1 MESMKQL
8 FWLII
13 FIAFGFFTVNAQN
26 KSNKGKDF
34 WVGWGHNVL
43 PAGTTTGA
51 TSKLA
56 IYISADITANIT
68 ISIPGT
74 TFSTITDVVNAGQVK
89 TYQITITSI
98 MLTTEGVILNK
109 SIHIES
115 DVDIVA
121 YAHQYGQNSA
131 GATML
136 MPVETYGYTYYSINY
151 TQRSNMLASGTA
163 GNSCYSWCY
172 VIASEDNTK
181 LQITPSVVTSGN
193 KPAGITYTISLNKGE
208 IYNFFGRYNG
218 QSGGAYVGEDLTGSK
233 IVSVA
238 DLNGICHPI
247 AVFSG
252 SSRILVNATN
262 GGDVL
267 QQQIFPASAW
277 GTRYLSLPSSSA
289 TNVSIFNNNVY
300 RVAVRN
306 PNTIV
311 KRNGIVITGLTRN
324 FYYEFQ
330 SAEPEY
336 IEADGPILVSQ
347 YFPSTSAT
355 GFQGGAGDPEMIYL
369 SSLEQSIK
377 KAIFYNTSQESI
389 SKNYVSVVIPYTG
402 LASLTIDGSNT
413 FDVVAFHPKNF
424 NYRYVIK
431 AVSGNAQHTII
442 CDSGFIATTYGL
454 GSAESYGYNA
464 GTLINNLNIVGG
476 VQNTFGSGATSSTCP
491 NSPFKFSVQLAY
503 KPSQMI
509 WKLSQV
515 GVSLGP
521 VNADTTL
528 VNPIPSDSGY
538 VNGRKY
544 YTYKLPREYTFSAVG
559 TYIVPITCTAI
570 EIDNCNNTEDVNY
583 TLQVVPGPKADF
595 NWAYT
600 GCISDTVQFTGI
612 NLSPNYTINKFRWYF
627 DDNTQ
632 DSIQNAK
639 KKFNTQGNHPTKFR
653 LISTTGCIGDT
664 IKTVVTAPSPV
675 ATFGMSTQVA
685 CDSASV
691 TFTDT
696 SSFAGST
703 LNSFYW
709 NFGNGVIINSSNN
722 NPQTQFYGAPG
733 IYTIKHYAGIAGG
746 CKSDTVIKQLRIWAL
761 PSVNFGYTPGCL
773 QDSTVQFSDSTT
785 TIDAQ
790 TFSWSWNFGDPASGI
805 NNVSN
810 LQNPT
815 HKYSNYGTYPVTL
828 QATTSNGC
836 VNQITK
842 PYTITGFASPIVFN
856 VINENNLCSQSL
868 VKLTDQAIIAQDS
881 IYKID
886 IYWDVVNQPTVF
898 DTYTNPLQNGQYTH
912 QYPVFITPSVK
923 SYTIKWKVYSK
934 GGCTSE
940 KTKII
945 ILHAKP
951 DLAFGLLQ
959 GKCVNTNITSI
970 ANASITNGLTGNG
983 IYSGAGT
990 DVAGNF
996 NPIIAGVGYHLIKY
1010 KYTTTIG
1017 CSDSITTS
1025 INVFPKP
1032 NSKFGYKK
1040 DICLGD
1046 SIRFKDSATIST
1058 GKIKN
1063 WNWDFGDLTTLI
1075 RTDSNAFFKTYA
1087 TANTFTV
1094 KLVAISDSA
1103 CISDTFSLPVVVIQ
1117 RPISTFTVSQ
1127 RLCKDT
1133 VVTFTPTSNFGSG
1146 TILNWYWNF
1155 ANTQTL
1161 NTGNSNPVTTTYLV
1175 PGNYTVK
1182 HVVNAGVGC
1191 VSDTAFQTFTIY
1203 ANPVTDF
1210 TFTNGCLQDSTVTFT
1225 DATTISD
1232 AQSFTWSWNFADP
1245 NATILNPNTSL
1256 LQSPTHRYTAYGN
1269 YPVRLTTTTLN
1280 GCTNT
1285 KIKNFSVGGFLPTVN
1300 FTIANENTLCSKGL
1314 VKLTNQTPV
1323 IIDSIYKVEIYWD
1336 FIGQPTTFQ
1345 TDLAPALGKVY
1356 TNQYPSFTT
1365 PANKSFTI
1373 KWKMYSKG
1381 GCIAETTKVITINAF
1396 ADLSFGTLVGKC
1408 VNAGLS
1414 SVSVATI
1421 NNGLTGVGT
1430 YSGAGTDSA
1439 GNFNPALAGVGY
1451 FPIKYTYVSS
1461 GGCIDSIQQF
1471 IRVFPKPSSGFIA
1484 NNNICLKDSILFTD
1498 TSKIIVGTIKERYW
1512 DFGDATNAIKLNAT
1526 PFYKTYAAF
1535 NTYNV
1540 KMYVVSDS
1548 ACISDTVNKDIT
1560 IYPLPTVAFTLP
1572 NGVCMPA
1579 GEAKFT
1585 NQSTIVNGSVTDL
1598 SYVWNFGDNTTTP
1611 VINPTHYYTN
1621 NGPFVVK
1628 LQAMSLKGC
1637 IDSLSQT
1644 LSAFYDQP
1652 IANFQI
1658 IGDTLCPNVPLLFK
1672 DLSTAP
1678 NSIVS
1683 QWIWN
1688 FGDGDTS
1695 NVQNPIKKYN
1705 TNNNYNISLIVK
1717 NPNGCIS
1724 NSFSLPL
1731 TIYKQPVV
1739 DAGVNIVTP
1748 EGVSVILQ
1756 TTINDPIAF
1765 KYLWTP
1771 SFYLNNDTILNPI
1784 STPIFTTTYKIYV
1797 YGGGNCYA
1805 TDSVKVTALKQLTI
1819 PNVFSPNGDNIHDTW
1834 DIAFLNDYS
1843 NCKIQV
1849 FNRNGQVVFNSLGYG
1864 NPWDGRINGVPL
1876 PVGTYYYI
1884 IDLNKN
1890 GYTRLSGSVT
1900 ILR

>member
-1 MESMKQL
+1 MKQL

-26 KSNKGKDF
+26 KSNKGKEF
-34 WVGWGHNVL
+34 WVGYGHNQLFGSNGETLVL
-43 PAGTTTGA
+43 YLSAEQAASVLITVPSLGYSQSLNIAANTAVQTA
-51 TSKLA
+51 A
-56 IYISADITANIT
+56 IPRTARI
-68 ISIPGT
+68 
-74 TFSTITDVVNAGQVK
+74 
-89 TYQITITSI
+89 
-98 MLTTEGVILNK
+98 TTEGINTAG
-109 SIHIES
+109 IHIES
-115 DVDIVA
+115 DVPIVA
-121 YAHQYGQNSA
+121 YAHQYGGSSS

-136 MPVETYGYTYYSINY
+136 MPVETYGYTYYSVNY
-151 TQRSNMLASGTA
+151 TQVT
-163 GNSCYSWCY
+163 NSTPAYSWFF
-172 VIASEDNTK
+172 VVASEDNTK
-181 LQITPSVVTSGN
+181 LQITPSATTQGG
-193 KPAGITYTISLNKGE
+193 KPANVAFTSPTLNKGE
-208 IYNFFGRYNG
+208 IYSVWGLSNG
-218 QSGGAYVGEDLTGSK
+218 TTGNDMTGSK
-233 IVSVA
+233 IVSIA
-238 DLNGICHPI
+238 GPDGNCHPI
-247 AVFSG
+247 GVFSG
-252 SSRILVNATN
+252 ASRMTICNTSS
-262 GGDVL
+262 GEFM

-277 GTRYLSLPSSSA
+277 GTKYLTYPTVS
-289 TNVSIFNNNVY
+289 TNSVFTKNINFY
-300 RVAVRN
+300 RIAVRD
-306 PNTIV
+306 PLTVV
-311 KRNGIVITGLTRN
+311 KRNGVVLAGLTNN
-324 FYYEFQ
+324 FFYDIY
-330 SAEPEY
+330 SNEPEY
-336 IEADGPILVSQ
+336 IEADKPILVEQ
-347 YFPSTSAT
+347 LIPSASTPCSI
-355 GFQGGAGDPEMIYL
+355 GGYAAYNGLGDPEMFYL
-369 SSLEQSIK
+369 SPIQQAVKSAVFYSTYNSGISAAFLCAILPSSGLTSL
-377 KAIFYNTSQESI
+377 
-389 SKNYVSVVIPYTG
+389 
-402 LASLTIDGSNT
+402 LIDGSST
-413 FDVVAFHPKNF
+413 FDYVGFHPQNL
-424 NYRYVIK
+424 NYRIVIK
-431 AVSGNAQHTII
+431 KWTQSSSIGGQQHSIT
-442 CDSGFIATTYGL
+442 CDSAFTAITYGL
-454 GSAESYGYNA
+454 GSVESYGFNA
-464 GTLINNLNIVGG
+464 GTLINNLDIVGG
-476 VQNTFGSGATSSTCP
+476 VQNTFGSGASASTCP

-515 GVSLGP
+515 GTNLGP

-528 VNPIPSDSGY
+528 LNPIASDSGN

-544 YTYKLPREYTFSAVG
+544 YTYKLPREYSFSAVG
-559 TYIVPITCTAI
+559 TYIIPITCTAV

-595 NWAYT
+595 TWAYT
-600 GCISDTVQFTGI
+600 GCISDTVKFTGI
-612 NLSPNYTINKFRWYF
+612 NLSPNYTISKFRWYF

-653 LISTTGCIGDT
+653 LISSSGCVGDT
-664 IKTVVTAPSPV
+664 TKTVLTAPSPV

-685 CDSASV
+685 CGSASV

-709 NFGNGVIINSSNN
+709 NFGNGVIINATNN
-722 NPQTQFYGAPG
+722 NPQTQYYPAPG
-733 IYTIKHYAGIAGG
+733 IYTIKHYAGVAGG
-746 CKSDTVIKQLRIWAL
+746 CKSDTAIKQLRIWAL
-761 PSVNFGYTPGCL
+761 PSVNFGFIPGCL
-773 QDSTVQFSDSTT
+773 QDSTVQFNDSTT
-785 TIDAQ
+785 TFDAQ
-790 TFSWSWNFGDPASGI
+790 TFTWSWNFGDALSGI

-836 VNQITK
+836 VYQITK
-842 PYTITGFASPIVFN
+842 PYSVTGFASPIVFN

-868 VKLTDQAIIAQDS
+868 VTLADQAIIAQDS

-886 IYWDVVNQPTVF
+886 IYWDAINQPTVF
-898 DTYTNPLQNGQYTH
+898 NTYTNPSQNGQYTH

-945 ILHAKP
+945 ILNAKP
-951 DLAFGLLQ
+951 DLTFGFLQ
-959 GKCVNTNITSI
+959 GKCVNTSIVSI
-970 ANASITNGLTGNG
+970 ANASITNSLTGNG
-983 IYSGAGT
+983 VYSGAGT
-990 DVAGNF
+990 DAAGNF
-996 NPIIAGVGYHLIKY
+996 NPMIAGVGNHFIKY
-1010 KYTTTIG
+1010 KYTSLIG
-1017 CSDSITTS
+1017 CSDSIISS

-1046 SIRFKDSATIST
+1046 SIRFKDSATISS
-1058 GKIKN
+1058 GKIKDWN
-1063 WNWDFGDLTTLI
+1063 WNFGDLTTLL

-1103 CISDTFSLPVVVIQ
+1103 CISDTFSLPVLVSQ
-1117 RPISTFTVSQ
+1117 RPLSTFTVSQ
-1127 RLCKDT
+1127 RLCSDT
-1133 VVTFTPTSNFGSG
+1133 IVTFTPTSSFGNG

-1161 NTGNSNPVTTTYLV
+1161 TATNSNAVSTTYLT

-1182 HVVNAGVGC
+1182 HAVDAGIGC

-1203 ANPVTDF
+1203 ANPITDF
-1210 TFTNGCLQDSTVTFT
+1210 TFTNGCLQDSTVNFT
-1225 DATTISD
+1225 DATNISD
-1232 AQSFTWSWNFADP
+1232 AQSFSWSWNFADA
-1245 NATILNPNTSL
+1245 NATITNPNTSV
-1256 LQSPTHRYTAYGN
+1256 LQNPSHRYTAYGT
-1269 YPVRLTTTTLN
+1269 YPVKLTTTTVN
-1280 GCTNT
+1280 GCSHT
-1285 KIKNFSVGGFLPTVN
+1285 KIKNYSVSGFLPTVN
-1300 FTIANENTLCSKGL
+1300 FTVANENSLCSKGL
-1314 VKLTNQTPV
+1314 VKLTNQTPI

-1345 TDLAPALGKVY
+1345 IDLAPALGKVY

-1365 PANKSFTI
+1365 PVNKSYTI

-1381 GCIAETTKVITINAF
+1381 GCVAETTKVVTINAF

-1414 SVSVATI
+1414 TISIATI
-1421 NNGLTGVGT
+1421 NNGLTGTGT

-1439 GNFNPALAGVGY
+1439 GNFNPVLAGVGY

-1471 IRVFPKPSSGFIA
+1471 IRVFPKPSVGFIA
-1484 NNNICLKDSILFTD
+1484 SNNICLKDSVLFTD
-1498 TSKIIVGTIKERYW
+1498 TSKIISGTIKERYW
-1512 DFGDATNAIKLNAT
+1512 DFGDATNTIKLNAT
-1526 PFYKTYAAF
+1526 PFYKTYTAF

-1540 KMYVVSDS
+1540 KMFVVSDS
-1548 ACISDTVNKDIT
+1548 TCISDTVNKDIT

-1585 NQSTIVNGSVTDL
+1585 NQSTIANGSVTDL
-1598 SYVWNFGDNTTTP
+1598 SYVWNFGDNTTNP

-1628 LQAMSLKGC
+1628 LQATSMKGC

-1678 NSIVS
+1678 NSTVS
-1683 QWIWN
+1683 QWVWN

-1695 NVQNPIKKYN
+1695 NLQNPIKKYN
-1705 TNNNYNISLIVK
+1705 SNNNYNISLIVK
-1717 NPNGCIS
+1717 NPDGCVS
-1724 NSFSLPL
+1724 NTFSLPL

-1739 DAGVNIVTP
+1739 DAGPNIVTP
-1748 EGVSVILQ
+1748 EGVSVNLQ
-1756 TTINDPIAF
+1756 TTINDPVAF

-1771 SFYLNNDTILNPI
+1771 SIYLNNDAILNPI

-1797 YGGGNCYA
+1797 YGGGGNCYA

-1834 DIAFLNDYS
+1834 DISFLNDYP
-1843 NCKIQV
+1843 NCKIEV
-1849 FNRNGQVVFNSLGYG
+1849 FNRNGQIVLSSLGYG
-1864 NPWDGRINGVPL
+1864 KPWDGRVNGIPL
-1876 PVGTYYYI
+1876 PIGTYYYI
-1884 IDLNKN
+1884 IELNKN